1 MIQNLGK
8 VLGIVA
14 RHEAVEIFMHN
25 DIDTHNDVDAWGAPS
40 EYHDDVWRGEARR
53 WREVRRHAEA
63 VAQRPWRYIVREAQ
77 RRGVVVNNAHPQWQ
91 TIVGGLRQSELP
103 VLKISYCP
111 PLR

>member
-14 RHEAVEIFMHN
+14 RHKAIEIFM
-25 DIDTHNDVDAWGAPS
+25 HNDVDAWGAPS
-40 EYHDDVWRGEARR
+40 EYHDDVSRGEARR
-53 WREVRRHAEA
+53 WREARRHAEA

-91 TIVGGLRQSELP
+91 TIVGRVYDNQSFP
-103 VLKISYCP
+103 F
-111 PLR
+111 